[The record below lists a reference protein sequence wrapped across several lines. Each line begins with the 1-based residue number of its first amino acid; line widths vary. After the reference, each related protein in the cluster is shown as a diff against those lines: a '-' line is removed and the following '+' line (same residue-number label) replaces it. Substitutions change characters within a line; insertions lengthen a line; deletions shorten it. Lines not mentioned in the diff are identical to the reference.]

1 VKGHPETHARR
12 AAVLRSMT
20 GYGSAERTDGGLRVR
35 VEIRSVNQRF
45 LDLQI
50 KGPRQFLQI
59 EDRIRKTVEGALGR
73 GRVTVYIES
82 RDESEA
88 AAPAVNMS
96 VARKLMSDLREL
108 ASDLD
113 LPGEVD
119 VGVLSRFPQL
129 LDTGGETPSADAL
142 WGVTGP
148 AVEEAVRELVAMR
161 EREGRE
167 ILVDLTERID
177 AIDRAVGEVESS
189 APEVTLALKERIA
202 EKIRSLVEATVP
214 VDDARLAQEVAIA
227 AERADYT
234 EEVVRLKAHVGQVRQ
249 CFESDGPV
257 GKRLNFLVQEM
268 HREANTIGSKTA
280 DLGVSQSVLFLKEE
294 IEKVREQVQNVE

>member
-1 VKGHPETHARR
+1 
-12 AAVLRSMT
+12 VLRSMT
-20 GYGSAERTDGGLRVR
+20 GYGSSERTEGGLRVR
-35 VEIRSVNQRF
+35 VEVRSVNQRF

-59 EDRIRKTVEGALGR
+59 EDRVRKSVEAALGR

-88 AAPAVNMS
+88 AAPTVNAPA
-96 VARKLMSDLREL
+96 ARKLLRDLREL
-108 ASDLD
+108 ASELD
-113 LPGEVD
+113 LPGDVD
-119 VGVLSRFPQL
+119 VGVLAKFPQVF
-129 LDTGGETPSADAL
+129 DNGSEAASAERL
-142 WGVTGP
+142 WRATGP
-148 AVEEAVRELVAMR
+148 VVEEAVRGVLAMR
-161 EREGRE
+161 EEEGRK
-167 ILVDLTERID
+167 IQQDLAARID
-177 AIDRAVGEVESS
+177 AIDRAVGEIEAS
-189 APEVTLALKERIA
+189 APDVTRALKERVS
-202 EKIRSLVEATVP
+202 EKIRSLVDATVP
-214 VDDARLAQEVAIA
+214 VDDVRLAQEVAIA

-234 EEVVRLKAHVGQVRQ
+234 EEVVRLKAHVTAVRQ
-249 CFESDGPV
+249 CFEPDEPV

>member
-1 VKGHPETHARR
+1 M
-12 AAVLRSMT
+12 LRSMT
-20 GYGSAERTDGGLRVR
+20 GYGSSERTDGGLRVR

-59 EDRIRKTVEGALGR
+59 EDRIRKSVEAALGR

-88 AAPAVNMS
+88 AAPTVNLP
-96 VARKLMSDLREL
+96 VARKLMRDLREL
-108 ASDLD
+108 ASELGM
-113 LPGEVD
+113 PGDVD
-119 VGVLSRFPQL
+119 VGVLSRFPQV
-129 LDTGGETPSADAL
+129 LDAGAETPSADAL
-142 WGVTGP
+142 WRTTGP
-148 AVEEAVRELVAMR
+148 VVDEAVRGLVAMR
-161 EREGRE
+161 EQEGRE
-167 ILVDLTERID
+167 ILADLAGRID
-177 AIDRAVGEVESS
+177 EIDRAVGEIEST
-189 APEVTLALKERIA
+189 APGVTRALKERVN
-202 EKIRSLVEATVP
+202 EKIRSLVDATVP

-234 EEVVRLKAHVGQVRQ
+234 EEVVRLKAHVAQARQ
-249 CFESDGPV
+249 CFESDAPV

-280 DLGVSQSVLFLKEE
+280 DLGVSESVLFLKEE
-294 IEKVREQVQNVE
+294 IEKVREQIQNVE

>member
-1 VKGHPETHARR
+1 
-12 AAVLRSMT
+12 MT
-20 GYGSAERTDGGLRVR
+20 GYGSSERTDGGLRIR

-59 EDRIRKTVEGALGR
+59 EDRIRKSVEAAVRR

-82 RDESEA
+82 RDESES
-88 AAPAVNMS
+88 AAPTVNAPA
-96 VARKLMSDLREL
+96 ARKLIRDLREL
-108 ASDLD
+108 ASELD
-113 LPGEVD
+113 MPGDVD

-129 LDTGGETPSADAL
+129 LDSGGETPNADAL
-142 WGVTGP
+142 WRVTAP
-148 AVEEAVRELVAMR
+148 VVEEAVRGLVAMR
-161 EREGRE
+161 EQEGRE
-167 ILVDLTERID
+167 ILGDLAGRID
-177 AIDRAVGEVESS
+177 AIDGAVGEVESS
-189 APEVTLALKERIA
+189 APEVTRALKERVN
-202 EKIRSLVEATVP
+202 EKIRSLVDATVP

-234 EEVVRLKAHVGQVRQ
+234 EEIVRLKAHVAHVRQ
-249 CFESDGPV
+249 CFESQEPV

-280 DLGVSQSVLFLKEE
+280 DLGVSESVLFLKEE

>member
-1 VKGHPETHARR
+1 
-12 AAVLRSMT
+12 VLRSMT
-20 GYGSAERTDGGLRVR
+20 GYGSSERTEGGLRVR

-59 EDRIRKTVEGALGR
+59 EDRIRKSVEGELGR

-88 AAPAVNMS
+88 AAPTVN
-96 VARKLMSDLREL
+96 APAAKKLLRDLRQL

-113 LPGEVD
+113 MSGDVD
-119 VGVLSRFPQL
+119 LGVLSRFPQV
-129 LDTGGETPSADAL
+129 LDSGGESPSADSL
-142 WGVTGP
+142 WRVTGP
-148 AVEEAVRELVAMR
+148 VVEEAVRGLVAMR
-161 EREGRE
+161 EEEGRSIQE
-167 ILVDLTERID
+167 DLVRRID
-177 AIDRAVGEVESS
+177 AIDGAVGEIEVS
-189 APEVTLALKERIA
+189 APDVTRALKERIN
-202 EKIRSLVEATVP
+202 EKIRSLVDSTVP
-214 VDDARLAQEVAIA
+214 VDDVRLAQEVAIA
-227 AERADYT
+227 AERGDYT
-234 EEVVRLKAHVGQVRQ
+234 EEVVRLKAHVAHVRQ

-280 DLGVSQSVLFLKEE
+280 DLGVSESVLFLKEE

>member
-1 VKGHPETHARR
+1 M
-12 AAVLRSMT
+12 LRSMT
-20 GYGSAERTDGGLRVR
+20 GYGSSERTEGGLRVR
-35 VEIRSVNQRF
+35 VEVRSVNQRF

-59 EDRIRKTVEGALGR
+59 EDRVRKSVEAALGR

-88 AAPAVNMS
+88 AAPTVNAPA
-96 VARKLMSDLREL
+96 ARKLLRDLREL
-108 ASDLD
+108 ASELD
-113 LPGEVD
+113 LPGDVD
-119 VGVLSRFPQL
+119 VGVLAKFPQVF
-129 LDTGGETPSADAL
+129 DNGSEAASAERL
-142 WGVTGP
+142 WRATGP
-148 AVEEAVRELVAMR
+148 VVEEAVRGVLAMR
-161 EREGRE
+161 EEEGRK
-167 ILVDLTERID
+167 IQQDLAARID
-177 AIDRAVGEVESS
+177 AIDRAVGEIEAS
-189 APEVTLALKERIA
+189 APDVTRALKERVS
-202 EKIRSLVEATVP
+202 EKIRSLVDATVP
-214 VDDARLAQEVAIA
+214 VDDVRLAQEVAIA

-234 EEVVRLKAHVGQVRQ
+234 EEVVRLKAHVTAVRQ
-249 CFESDGPV
+249 CFEPDEPV

>member
-1 VKGHPETHARR
+1 M
-12 AAVLRSMT
+12 LRSMT
-20 GYGSAERTDGGLRVR
+20 GYGSAERTGGDLRVR

-59 EDRIRKTVEGALGR
+59 EDRIRKSIEPALGR

-88 AAPAVNMS
+88 AAPTVNARA
-96 VARKLMSDLREL
+96 ARKLVQDLRDL
-108 ASDLD
+108 ASELGM
-113 LPGEVD
+113 PGEID
-119 VGVLSRFPQL
+119 VGVLARFPQVF
-129 LDTGGETPSADAL
+129 DTGGEAPDAERL
-142 WGVTGP
+142 WQVTGP
-148 AVEEAVRELVAMR
+148 VVEEAVGGLVAMR
-161 EREGRE
+161 EQEGRK
-167 ILVDLTERID
+167 IQSDLAERID
-177 AIDRAVGEVESS
+177 AIDRAVGEIEAS
-189 APEVTLALKERIA
+189 APDVTRALKERVN
-202 EKIRSLVEATVP
+202 EKIRSLVDATVP
-214 VDDARLAQEVAIA
+214 VDDVRLAQEVAIA

-234 EEVVRLKAHVGQVRQ
+234 EEVVRLKAHVAHARQ
-249 CFESDGPV
+249 CFESDEPV

-280 DLGVSQSVLFLKEE
+280 DLGVSESVLFLKEE

>member
-1 VKGHPETHARR
+1 
-12 AAVLRSMT
+12 VLRSMT
-20 GYGSAERTDGGLRVR
+20 GYGSSERTDGGLRVR

-59 EDRIRKTVEGALGR
+59 EDRIRKSVEAALGR

-88 AAPAVNMS
+88 AAPTVNLP
-96 VARKLMSDLREL
+96 VARKLMRDLREL
-108 ASDLD
+108 ASELGM
-113 LPGEVD
+113 PGDVD
-119 VGVLSRFPQL
+119 VGVLSRFPQV
-129 LDTGGETPSADAL
+129 LDAGAETPSADAL
-142 WGVTGP
+142 WRTTGP
-148 AVEEAVRELVAMR
+148 VVDEAVRGLVAMR
-161 EREGRE
+161 EQEGRE
-167 ILVDLTERID
+167 ILADLAGRID
-177 AIDRAVGEVESS
+177 EIDRAVGEIEST
-189 APEVTLALKERIA
+189 APGVTRALKERVN
-202 EKIRSLVEATVP
+202 EKIRSLVDATVP

-234 EEVVRLKAHVGQVRQ
+234 EEVVRLKAHVAQARQ
-249 CFESDGPV
+249 CFESDAPV

-280 DLGVSQSVLFLKEE
+280 DLGVSESVLFLKEE
-294 IEKVREQVQNVE
+294 IEKVREQIQNVE

>member
-1 VKGHPETHARR
+1 
-12 AAVLRSMT
+12 MT
-20 GYGSAERTDGGLRVR
+20 GYGSSERTGGGLRVR

-59 EDRIRKTVEGALGR
+59 EDRIRRSVEADLAR

-88 AAPAVNMS
+88 AAPTVN
-96 VARKLMSDLREL
+96 APAAKKLIEDLREL

-119 VGVLSRFPQL
+119 VGVLSRFPQVF
-129 LDTGGETPSADAL
+129 DTGGATSSADRL
-142 WGVTGP
+142 WQVTGP
-148 AVEEAVRELVAMR
+148 VVEEAVRGLVTMR
-161 EREGRE
+161 EEEGRQ
-167 ILVDLTERID
+167 ILADLTRRVD
-177 AIDRAVGEVESS
+177 AIDAAVGEIESS
-189 APEVTLALKERIA
+189 APEVTLALKERVS
-202 EKIRSLVEATVP
+202 EKIRALVDATVP
-214 VDDARLAQEVAIA
+214 VDDVRLAQEVAIA

-234 EEVVRLKAHVGQVRQ
+234 EEVVRLKAHVAQVRQ
-249 CFESDGPV
+249 CFESGGPV

-280 DLGVSQSVLFLKEE
+280 DLGVSESVLLLKEE